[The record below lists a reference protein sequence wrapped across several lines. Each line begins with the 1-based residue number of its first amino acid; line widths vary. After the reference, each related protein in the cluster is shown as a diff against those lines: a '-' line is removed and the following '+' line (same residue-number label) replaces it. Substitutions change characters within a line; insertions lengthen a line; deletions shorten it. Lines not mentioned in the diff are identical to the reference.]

1 MPRFE
6 SDDDTRRLGE
16 ALAALRRE
24 AGLSQAEAG
33 ARAGMSS
40 QGWGLYEAGKR
51 PGLFRPDV
59 QRRLTGAIGSTVEAL
74 SLVHDTES
82 PALDTPAGDARGL
95 VSPVMANQ
103 GLASQGMASQGRG
116 FGAAPSS
123 HAALRRL
130 QLSNDDLAPWA
141 ASGVV
146 VEYEPGRWPR
156 RDQGC
161 VIEMT
166 GGETR
171 VRLYDRADAE
181 VLIVRGGAGGLTAE
195 ERVHRVDTRSVSAV
209 VARLER

>member
-6 SDDDTRRLGE
+6 SDEDARRLGE

-33 ARAGMSS
+33 QRAGMTS
-40 QGWGLYEAGKR
+40 QGWGLYETGKR

-59 QRRLTGAIGSTVEAL
+59 QRRLTAAIGATAEAL
-74 SLVHDTES
+74 
-82 PALDTPAGDARGL
+82 ALARGPADERPERPGDTRG
-95 VSPVMANQ
+95 V
-103 GLASQGMASQGRG
+103 ASTGRG
-116 FGAAPSS
+116 FTGAPPAAAPG
-123 HAALRRL
+123 RRV

-146 VEYEPGRWPR
+146 LEYEPGRWPR

-161 VIEMT
+161 VIEMAD
-166 GGETR
+166 GETR

-181 VLIVRGGAGGLTAE
+181 VLVVRGGAGGLGAE
-195 ERVHRVDTRSVSAV
+195 ERIARADTRSVSAV
-209 VARLER
+209 VARLEH

>member
-6 SDDDTRRLGE
+6 SDEDARRLGD

-33 ARAGMSS
+33 QRAGMTS

-74 SLVHDTES
+74 ALVQGAPEATQTER
-82 PALDTPAGDARGL
+82 ADAGRGVANAGRAFARAP
-95 VSPVMANQ
+95 SPVSGPVQ
-103 GLASQGMASQGRG
+103 
-116 FGAAPSS
+116 
-123 HAALRRL
+123 RL
-130 QLSNDDLAPWA
+130 QLSNDGLAPWA

-146 VEYEPGRWPR
+146 LEYEPGRWPR

-161 VIEMT
+161 VIEMAD
-166 GGETR
+166 GEMR

-181 VLIVRGGAGGLTAE
+181 ALVVRGGAGGLEAE
-195 ERVHRVDTRSVSAV
+195 ERIARAETRSVSAV
-209 VARLER
+209 IARLER